1 MVSYGLVQ
9 AAIGGITVDHFPVD
23 GQIKAEHDNSNTMH
37 QNVFIAEGSDNKG
50 GLPLSLMSELVEF
63 FSFSGQTVSDIM
75 SGLGE

>member
-1 MVSYGLVQ
+1 MTIFLLMVRSKL
-9 AAIGGITVDHFPVD
+9 
-23 GQIKAEHDNSNTMH
+23 NTMH
-37 QNVFIAEGSDNKG
+37 QNVFIAEGSDNNG

>member
-1 MVSYGLVQ
+1 MVRSKL
-9 AAIGGITVDHFPVD
+9 
-23 GQIKAEHDNSNTMH
+23 NTMH
-37 QNVFIAEGSDNKG
+37 QNMFIAEESENNG